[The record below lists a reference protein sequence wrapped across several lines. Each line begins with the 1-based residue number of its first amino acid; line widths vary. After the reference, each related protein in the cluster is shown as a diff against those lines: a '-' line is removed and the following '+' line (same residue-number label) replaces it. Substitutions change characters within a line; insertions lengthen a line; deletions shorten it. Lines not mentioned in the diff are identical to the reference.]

1 MTDYSARLTPDKVKD
16 IFHLMMQEYVLPAAF
31 NDWILTKSNHIAT
44 LMIE

>member
-1 MTDYSARLTPDKVKD
+1 MTDYSARLTPDKYD
-16 IFHLMMQEYVLPAAF
+16 LPAAF